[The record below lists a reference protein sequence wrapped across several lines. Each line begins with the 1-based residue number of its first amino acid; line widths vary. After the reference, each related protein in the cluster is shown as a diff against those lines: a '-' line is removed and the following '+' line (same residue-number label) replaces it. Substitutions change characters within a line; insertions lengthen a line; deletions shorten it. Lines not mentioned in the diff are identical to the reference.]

1 MTATTYTFPR
11 ASFIGFDQLF
21 NQIGTALNQEIP
33 NYPPHN
39 VVKIDEDHYLIE
51 IAVAGFKEENLDI
64 EQKESVLT
72 VTGTKEDD
80 RAYIHKGISSRNF
93 TRVFTLNEHVQV
105 TTTTLDSGVLTI
117 GLERVIPEDQ
127 KPRKIKIGT
136 LPEKKK
142 SFLKG

>member
-21 NQIGTALNQEIP
+21 NQIGTALNSEVP

-72 VTGTKEDD
+72 VTGTKDDD

-93 TRVFTLNEHVQV
+93 TRVFTLNEHVQI
-105 TTTTLDSGVLTI
+105 TSTSLENGFLTI
-117 GLERVIPEDQ
+117 GLERVIPEEQ
-127 KPRKIKIGT
+127 KPKKIKIGNN
-136 LPEKKK
+136 LEKKK